1 MIKYSIIIEIVVSQD
16 CLLIK
21 VNSKEKHV
29 TNQILKVKI
38 KLIYSNYFTLMLAL
52 IKSSSL
58 ATSISLKLL
67 MKKLCWNI

>member
-29 TNQILKVKI
+29 TNQTLKEVKI
-38 KLIYSNYFTLMLAL
+38 KLFYSNYFTLMLAL
-52 IKSSSL
+52 IKSSSS
-58 ATSISLKLL
+58 SISLKLL
-67 MKKLCWNI
+67 MKKLYWNF